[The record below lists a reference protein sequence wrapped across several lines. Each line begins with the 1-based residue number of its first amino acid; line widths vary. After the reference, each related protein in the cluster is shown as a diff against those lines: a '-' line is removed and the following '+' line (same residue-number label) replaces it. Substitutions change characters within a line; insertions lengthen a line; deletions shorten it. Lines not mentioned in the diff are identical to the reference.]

1 MAKENNDN
9 IFSASGLV
17 AVATGLVILAIAE
30 ENRKQRKRLEAIK
43 ARINN
48 GYSTD
53 TLNLAGDWRKVNKYV
68 ANSFDK
74 IR

>member
-1 MAKENNDN
+1 MAKKNNDN
-9 IFSASGLV
+9 IFSAAGLV